1 MLSNNFGRRVRGVEV
16 RLKCCWR
23 DRSVWCRRPF
33 NIFVVLTKAHA
44 TMLTTR
50 VKQREGVWGGWMTSC
65 MAAPTQNRRRG
76 RHRDF
81 LNLGH
86 FRPLFPLFLTFQQ
99 LSISLLISPMTGFEP
114 GISGIWS
121 DRSANWATTTSRPE
135 IFVTSPAKPIQS
147 CYQVGNISRLYLTE
161 NCPSTRNVEIM
172 KSPKLLATCWWSRY
186 SDFCKIIRCLAGVNI
201 ANSRF
206 KLESALLKGH
216 FLRSSASSLITGQH
230 SFQQK

>member
-1 MLSNNFGRRVRGVEV
+1 MLSNNFGRRLRGVEV

-44 TMLTTR
+44 TILTTR

-99 LSISLLISPMTGFEP
+99 FINFIKNFADDWIRTWDLWYLKRPLCQLSHNHF
-114 GISGIWS
+114 
-121 DRSANWATTTSRPE
+121 
-135 IFVTSPAKPIQS
+135 Q
-147 CYQVGNISRLYLTE
+147 
-161 NCPSTRNVEIM
+161 TR
-172 KSPKLLATCWWSRY
+172 
-186 SDFCKIIRCLAGVNI
+186 DFCHEPWQAYPILLSSRQSGYIWQKIVQVRAM
-201 ANSRF
+201 
-206 KLESALLKGH
+206 
-216 FLRSSASSLITGQH
+216 
-230 SFQQK
+230 

>member
-1 MLSNNFGRRVRGVEV
+1 MLSNNFGRRLRGVEV

-44 TMLTTR
+44 TILTTR

-99 LSISLLISPMTGFEP
+99 FINFIKNFADDWIRTRDLWYLKRPLCQLSHNHF
-114 GISGIWS
+114 
-121 DRSANWATTTSRPE
+121 
-135 IFVTSPAKPIQS
+135 Q
-147 CYQVGNISRLYLTE
+147 
-161 NCPSTRNVEIM
+161 TR
-172 KSPKLLATCWWSRY
+172 
-186 SDFCKIIRCLAGVNI
+186 DFCHEPCQAYPILLS
-201 ANSRF
+201 SR
-206 KLESALLKGH
+206 
-216 FLRSSASSLITGQH
+216 QY
-230 SFQQK
+230 